1 MIIKPWHLQVGDIF
15 VRTTTHKGRQLSSRN
30 TVLDYEEQVSADFIN
45 YFINTDNGG
54 ITYGTDALFDSVTY
68 DLIERKTLPKA
79 EGTLIIITRTFHSSG
94 CNMLA
99 QRTGSIWKI
108 LAGSELA
115 GNKGAGYTP
124 ASVTDAYITDWKLA
138 RFQES
143 PYGVFS
149 ITTDLT
155 PPSK

>member
-1 MIIKPWHLQVGDIF
+1 MIINPWQLQVGDVF
-15 VRTTTHKGRQLSSRN
+15 VRNTTYKGRQLSSLN
-30 TVLDYEEQVSADFIN
+30 TVLEFQIPTDFIN

-54 ITYGTDALFDSVTY
+54 ITYSVDALFDSVTY
-68 DLIERKTLPKA
+68 DLIERKTLPQT
-79 EGTLIIITRTFHSSG
+79 EGTLIIITRTFHSSD

-108 LAGSELA
+108 LAGS
-115 GNKGAGYTP
+115 GGASHIP
-124 ASVTDAYITDWKLA
+124 SSVTDAYIIDWKLA
-138 RFQES
+138 RFHES

-155 PPSK
+155 PPSE